1 MEFEKFESAMER
13 FASTVQKSSRI
24 EKVAITQALGR
35 ILASDVTAPF
45 STPRRPTAAMDGYAL
60 KGVDLSEGAK
70 FKIVGTT
77 PAGKMP
83 GAAVKAGECVKTFTG
98 GLMREGSDTLL
109 PIENVQVQGSEII
122 VTKPVAAGFA
132 VRAAGESYREGE
144 LLLRSGTKLGF
155 SQIALLAELG
165 LFHISVF
172 VRPKVAILAT
182 GSEIK
187 DLGEKL
193 ENDAQIYSSNHIA
206 LANLVT
212 QLGCEAMIMP
222 IARDDEKELEGAIL
236 SALQSADILLTSGG
250 VSVGDYDFVQSTLQ
264 SNFELIVKGAAIK
277 PGRHVRVAK
286 IGEKYIF
293 AFPGFPLSALIT
305 CILFL
310 RVFLQKSFGVHENT
324 EFSAILDHDY
334 VKKTP
339 WLEFMPALLQNRDG
353 RLFVSLQ
360 SKKQGSSAILNNLD
374 DDSVLL
380 VAPLEV
386 KELKKGEL
394 VRVIS
399 VPKI

>member
-13 FASTVQKSSRI
+13 FANTVQKSSRI

-35 ILASDVTAPF
+35 ILASDVAAPF

-60 KGVDLSEGAK
+60 KGADLSEGAK
-70 FKIVGTT
+70 FKIVGMT

-83 GAAVKAGECVKTFTG
+83 GAAAKAGECVKTFTG
-98 GLMREGSDTLL
+98 GLMCEGSDTLL
-109 PIENVQVQGSEII
+109 PIENVQVQDSEIV

-187 DLGEKL
+187 DLGERL

-222 IARDDEKELEGAIL
+222 LVRDDEKELEGAIL

-286 IGEKYIF
+286 TGEKYIF

-310 RVFLQKSFGVHENT
+310 RVYLQKSFGVRENT

-334 VKKTP
+334 IKKTP
-339 WLEFMPALLQNRDG
+339 WLEFMPALLQNREG
-353 RLFVSLQ
+353 QLFVSLQ

>member
-13 FASTVQKSSRI
+13 FANTVQKSSRI

-35 ILASDVTAPF
+35 ILATDVAAPF

-60 KGVDLSEGAK
+60 NGADLSEGAK

-83 GAAVKAGECVKTFTG
+83 GASAKAGECVKTFTG
-98 GLMREGSDTLL
+98 GLMCEGSDTLL
-109 PIENVQVQGSEII
+109 PIENVQVQAGEIV
-122 VTKPVAAGFA
+122 VTKSVPAGFA

-187 DLGEKL
+187 DLGERL

-264 SNFELIVKGAAIK
+264 SKFELIVKGAAIK

-286 IGEKYIF
+286 TGEKYIF

-310 RVFLQKSFGVHENT
+310 RVYLQRSFGVHENT

-339 WLEFMPALLQNRDG
+339 WLEFMPAVLQNREG

>member
-35 ILASDVTAPF
+35 ILASDVAAPF

-60 KGVDLSEGAK
+60 KGADLREGAK

-83 GAAVKAGECVKTFTG
+83 GAAAKTGECVKTFTG
-98 GLMREGSDTLL
+98 GLMCEGSDTLL
-109 PIENVQVQGSEII
+109 PIENVKVQGSEII
-122 VTKPVAAGFA
+122 VTKPVPAGFA
-132 VRAAGESYREGE
+132 VRSAGESYREGE

-222 IARDDEKELEGAIL
+222 LVRDDEKELEGAIL

-264 SNFELIVKGAAIK
+264 SKFELIVKGAAIK

-286 IGEKYIF
+286 TGEKYIF

-310 RVFLQKSFGVHENT
+310 RVFLQRSFGVRENT

-339 WLEFMPALLQNRDG
+339 WMEFMPALLQNRDG

>member
-35 ILASDVTAPF
+35 ILASDVAAPF

-83 GAAVKAGECVKTFTG
+83 SAAAKAGECVKTFTG
-98 GLMREGSDTLL
+98 GLMCEGSDTLL
-109 PIENVQVQGSEII
+109 PIENVQVQGSEIV
-122 VTKPVAAGFA
+122 VTKPVPVGFA

-187 DLGEKL
+187 DLGERL

-286 IGEKYIF
+286 TGEKYIF

-310 RVFLQKSFGVHENT
+310 RVYLQRSFGVRENT

-339 WLEFMPALLQNRDG
+339 WLEFMPAVLQNREG

>member
-35 ILASDVTAPF
+35 ILASDVAAPF

-83 GAAVKAGECVKTFTG
+83 SAAAKAGECVKTFTG
-98 GLMREGSDTLL
+98 GLMCEGSDTLL
-109 PIENVQVQGSEII
+109 PIENVQVQGSEIV
-122 VTKPVAAGFA
+122 VTKPVPVGFA

-187 DLGEKL
+187 DLGERL

-286 IGEKYIF
+286 TGEKYIF

-310 RVFLQKSFGVHENT
+310 RVYLQRSFGVRENT

-339 WLEFMPALLQNRDG
+339 WLEFMPAVLQNREG

-374 DDSVLL
+374 DESVLL

>member
-13 FASTVQKSSRI
+13 FANTVQKSSRI

-35 ILASDVTAPF
+35 ILASDVAAPF

-60 KGVDLSEGAK
+60 KGADLSEGAK
-70 FKIVGTT
+70 FKIVGMT

-83 GAAVKAGECVKTFTG
+83 SSAAKAGECVKTFTG
-98 GLMREGSDTLL
+98 GLMCEGSDTLL
-109 PIENVQVQGSEII
+109 PIENVQVQGSEIV
-122 VTKPVAAGFA
+122 VTKPVSAGFA

-187 DLGEKL
+187 DLGERL

-222 IARDDEKELEGAIL
+222 LVRDDEKELEGAIL

-264 SNFELIVKGAAIK
+264 SKFELIVKGAAIK

-286 IGEKYIF
+286 TGEKYIF

-310 RVFLQKSFGVHENT
+310 RVYLQKSFGVRENT

-339 WLEFMPALLQNRDG
+339 WMEFMPAVLQNRDG

>member
-1 MEFEKFESAMER
+1 
-13 FASTVQKSSRI
+13 
-24 EKVAITQALGR
+24 
-35 ILASDVTAPF
+35 
-45 STPRRPTAAMDGYAL
+45 
-60 KGVDLSEGAK
+60 
-70 FKIVGTT
+70 
-77 PAGKMP
+77 MP
-83 GAAVKAGECVKTFTG
+83 
-98 GLMREGSDTLL
+98 
-109 PIENVQVQGSEII
+109 
-122 VTKPVAAGFA
+122 
-132 VRAAGESYREGE
+132 
-144 LLLRSGTKLGF
+144 
-155 SQIALLAELG
+155 
-165 LFHISVF
+165 
-172 VRPKVAILAT
+172 
-182 GSEIK
+182 
-187 DLGEKL
+187 
-193 ENDAQIYSSNHIA
+193 
-206 LANLVT
+206 LV
-212 QLGCEAMIMP
+212 
-222 IARDDEKELEGAIL
+222 RDDEKELEGAIL

-264 SNFELIVKGAAIK
+264 SKFELIVKGAAIK

-286 IGEKYIF
+286 TGEKYIF

-310 RVFLQKSFGVHENT
+310 RVFLQRSFGVHENT

-339 WLEFMPALLQNRDG
+339 WLEFMPAVLQNRDG

>member
-35 ILASDVTAPF
+35 ILASDVAAPF

-60 KGVDLSEGAK
+60 KGADLSEGAK
-70 FKIVGTT
+70 FKIIGET

-83 GAAVKAGECVKTFTG
+83 SAAAKAGECVKTFTG
-98 GLMREGSDTLL
+98 GLMCEGSDTLL
-109 PIENVQVQGSEII
+109 PIENVQVQDSEIV
-122 VTKPVAAGFA
+122 VTKPVPVGFA

-222 IARDDEKELEGAIL
+222 IARDDEKELKSAIS

-250 VSVGDYDFVQSTLQ
+250 VSVGDYDFVKSTLQ

-286 IGEKYIF
+286 AGEKYIF
-293 AFPGFPLSALIT
+293 AFPGFPLSAIIT

-310 RVFLQKSFGVHENT
+310 RVFVQKSFGVRENT

-339 WLEFMPALLQNRDG
+339 FLEFMPALLQNRDG

-360 SKKQGSSAILNNLD
+360 SKKQGSSAILNNLA
-374 DDSVLL
+374 DDSILL
-380 VAPLEV
+380 VAPQEV

-394 VRVIS
+394 VRVIA

>member
-1 MEFEKFESAMER
+1 
-13 FASTVQKSSRI
+13 
-24 EKVAITQALGR
+24 
-35 ILASDVTAPF
+35 
-45 STPRRPTAAMDGYAL
+45 
-60 KGVDLSEGAK
+60 
-70 FKIVGTT
+70 
-77 PAGKMP
+77 
-83 GAAVKAGECVKTFTG
+83 
-98 GLMREGSDTLL
+98 
-109 PIENVQVQGSEII
+109 
-122 VTKPVAAGFA
+122 
-132 VRAAGESYREGE
+132 
-144 LLLRSGTKLGF
+144 
-155 SQIALLAELG
+155 
-165 LFHISVF
+165 
-172 VRPKVAILAT
+172 
-182 GSEIK
+182 
-187 DLGEKL
+187 
-193 ENDAQIYSSNHIA
+193 
-206 LANLVT
+206 
-212 QLGCEAMIMP
+212 MIMP
-222 IARDDEKELEGAIL
+222 LVRDDEKELEGAIL
-236 SALQSADILLTSGG
+236 SALQSADVLLTSGG

-286 IGEKYIF
+286 TGEKYIF

-310 RVFLQKSFGVHENT
+310 RVFLQRSFGVRENT

-339 WLEFMPALLQNRDG
+339 WLEFMPAVLQNRDG

-374 DDSVLL
+374 EGSVLL

>member
-13 FASTVQKSSRI
+13 FANTVQKSSRI

-35 ILASDVTAPF
+35 ILASDVAAPF

-60 KGVDLSEGAK
+60 KGADLSEGAK
-70 FKIVGTT
+70 FKIVGTP

-83 GAAVKAGECVKTFTG
+83 SAAAKAGECVKTFTG
-98 GLMREGSDTLL
+98 GLMCEGSDTLL

-122 VTKPVAAGFA
+122 VTKPVAACFA

-222 IARDDEKELEGAIL
+222 LVRDDEKELEGAIL
-236 SALQSADILLTSGG
+236 SALQSADMLLTSGG

-264 SNFELIVKGAAIK
+264 SKFELIVKGAAIK

-286 IGEKYIF
+286 TGEKYIF

-310 RVFLQKSFGVHENT
+310 RIYLQKSFGVRENT

-339 WLEFMPALLQNRDG
+339 WLEFMPAILQNRDG

>member
-13 FASTVQKSSRI
+13 FANTVQKSSRI

-35 ILASDVTAPF
+35 ILAGDVAAPF

-60 KGVDLSEGAK
+60 KGADLSEGAK
-70 FKIVGTT
+70 FKIVGMT

-83 GAAVKAGECVKTFTG
+83 GAAAKAGECVKTFTG
-98 GLMREGSDTLL
+98 GLMCEGSDTLL
-109 PIENVQVQGSEII
+109 PIENVQVQDSEIV

-187 DLGEKL
+187 DLGERL

-222 IARDDEKELEGAIL
+222 LVRDDEKELEGAIL

-286 IGEKYIF
+286 TGEKYIF

-310 RVFLQKSFGVHENT
+310 RVYLQKSFGVRENT

-334 VKKTP
+334 IKKTP
-339 WLEFMPALLQNRDG
+339 WLEFMPALLQNREG
-353 RLFVSLQ
+353 QLFVSLQ